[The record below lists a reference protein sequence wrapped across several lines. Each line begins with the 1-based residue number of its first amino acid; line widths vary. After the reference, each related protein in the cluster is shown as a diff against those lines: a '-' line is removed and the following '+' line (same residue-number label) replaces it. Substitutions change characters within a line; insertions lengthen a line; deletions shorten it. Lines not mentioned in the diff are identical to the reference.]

1 MIEGE
6 MIANFNTAPPPGIWI
21 TWAWLGVCFLAS
33 AVLIVLDALLRSR
46 VILGI
51 NLLQNANRRAQEA
64 EDEII
69 RLESK
74 VEAKDI
80 EILYLRNENETL
92 RELARRKG
100 FRMAEQEEEDDDSDF
115 GQWRARQRWKE
126 HAQQTDDFDFD
137 YKIKIG

>member
-1 MIEGE
+1 MSEGE
-6 MIANFNTAPPPGIWI
+6 MIANFNTAPPPGIWL
-21 TWAWLGVCFLAS
+21 TWVWLGACFLAS

-51 NLLQNANRRAQEA
+51 NLVQNANRRAQEA
-64 EDEII
+64 EDEVI

-92 RELARRKG
+92 RELARRK
-100 FRMAEQEEEDDDSDF
+100 RSYTVRDAEPEPRDDGRLWDEEPEEMEGYEF
-115 GQWRARQRWKE
+115 NYRINVK
-126 HAQQTDDFDFD
+126 
-137 YKIKIG
+137 

>member
-1 MIEGE
+1 MSGGE

-21 TWAWLGVCFLAS
+21 TWAWLGVCFVAS

-100 FRMAEQEEEDDDSDF
+100 SYTVRDADLKPNEDNRLWEEEAEEEPGYEF
-115 GQWRARQRWKE
+115 NYRINVK
-126 HAQQTDDFDFD
+126 
-137 YKIKIG
+137 

>member
-1 MIEGE
+1 MSEGE
-6 MIANFNTAPPPGIWI
+6 MIADFNTAPPPGIWI

-51 NLLQNANRRAQEA
+51 NLVQNANRRAQEA

-92 RELARRKG
+92 RDMARRK
-100 FRMAEQEEEDDDSDF
+100 RSYTVRDAEPEPNDDGRLWDEEPEEMEGYDF
-115 GQWRARQRWKE
+115 NYRIN
-126 HAQQTDDFDFD
+126 
-137 YKIKIG
+137 IKG

>member
-1 MIEGE
+1 MSGGE

-33 AVLIVLDALLRSR
+33 AFLIIADALLRSR
-46 VILGI
+46 VVFGV
-51 NLLQNANRRAQEA
+51 NLVQNANRRAQEA

-74 VEAKDI
+74 VEAQDI

-100 FRMAEQEEEDDDSDF
+100 SYTVRDADSKPNDDDRLWEEEAEEEPGYEF
-115 GQWRARQRWKE
+115 N
-126 HAQQTDDFDFD
+126 
-137 YKIKIG
+137 YKIKVK

>member
-1 MIEGE
+1 MSEGE
-6 MIANFNTAPPPGIWI
+6 MIANFNTAPPPGIWL
-21 TWAWLGVCFLAS
+21 TWVWLGVCFLAS

-51 NLLQNANRRAQEA
+51 NLVQNANRRAQEA

-74 VEAKDI
+74 VHAKDI
-80 EILYLRNENETL
+80 QILYLRNENETL

-100 FRMAEQEEEDDDSDF
+100 SYTLRDAEPEPNDDGRLWDEEPEEEPGYEF
-115 GQWRARQRWKE
+115 NYRIN
-126 HAQQTDDFDFD
+126 
-137 YKIKIG
+137 IK

>member
-1 MIEGE
+1 MTEGE
-6 MIANFNTAPPPGIWI
+6 MIANFNTTPPPGIWI

-33 AVLIVLDALLRSR
+33 AFLIIADALLRSR
-46 VILGI
+46 VIFGI
-51 NLLQNANRRAQEA
+51 NLVYNANRRAQEA

-74 VEAKDI
+74 VDAKDI

-100 FRMAEQEEEDDDSDF
+100 SYTVRDADSKPNEDDRLWDEEAEEAEGYEF
-115 GQWRARQRWKE
+115 NYRINIR
-126 HAQQTDDFDFD
+126 
-137 YKIKIG
+137 

>member
-1 MIEGE
+1 MSGGE
-6 MIANFNTAPPPGIWI
+6 MIANFNTAPPPGIWL
-21 TWAWLGVCFLAS
+21 TWVWLGVCFLAS

-74 VEAKDI
+74 VKAKDI
-80 EILYLRNENETL
+80 EILYLRNVSFSL

-100 FRMAEQEEEDDDSDF
+100 SYTVRDAEPEPRDDGRLWDEEPEEMEGYEF
-115 GQWRARQRWKE
+115 NYRINVK
-126 HAQQTDDFDFD
+126 
-137 YKIKIG
+137 

>member
-1 MIEGE
+1 MSEGE
-6 MIANFNTAPPPGIWI
+6 MIANFNTAPPPGIWL
-21 TWAWLGVCFLAS
+21 TWVWLGVCFLVS

-69 RLESK
+69 CLESK

-80 EILYLRNENETL
+80 QILYLRNENETL

-100 FRMAEQEEEDDDSDF
+100 SYTVRNAEPEPRDYDRLWEEEAEEEPGYEF
-115 GQWRARQRWKE
+115 NYRINVK
-126 HAQQTDDFDFD
+126 
-137 YKIKIG
+137 

>member
-1 MIEGE
+1 

-21 TWAWLGVCFLAS
+21 TWAWLGVCFVAS

-100 FRMAEQEEEDDDSDF
+100 SYTVRDADLKPNEDNRLWEEEAEEEPGYEF
-115 GQWRARQRWKE
+115 NYRINVK
-126 HAQQTDDFDFD
+126 
-137 YKIKIG
+137 

>member
-1 MIEGE
+1 
-6 MIANFNTAPPPGIWI
+6 MIADFNTAPPPGIWI

-33 AVLIVLDALLRSR
+33 AFLIIADALLRSR
-46 VILGI
+46 VIFGI
-51 NLLQNANRRAQEA
+51 NLVYNANRRAQEA

-100 FRMAEQEEEDDDSDF
+100 SYTVRDADLKPNDYNRLWEEEAEEEPGYEF
-115 GQWRARQRWKE
+115 NYRINVK
-126 HAQQTDDFDFD
+126 
-137 YKIKIG
+137 

>member
-1 MIEGE
+1 MSGGE
-6 MIANFNTAPPPGIWI
+6 MIANFNTVPPPGIWI

-46 VILGI
+46 VIFGI
-51 NLLQNANRRAQEA
+51 NLVQNANRRAQEA
-64 EDEII
+64 EEKII

-100 FRMAEQEEEDDDSDF
+100 SYTVRDAEPEPRDDGRLWDEEPEEEPGYEF
-115 GQWRARQRWKE
+115 NYRINVK
-126 HAQQTDDFDFD
+126 
-137 YKIKIG
+137 

>member
-1 MIEGE
+1 MSEGE
-6 MIANFNTAPPPGIWI
+6 LIANFNTAPPPGIWI
-21 TWAWLGVCFLAS
+21 TWAWLGVCFVAS

-100 FRMAEQEEEDDDSDF
+100 SYTVRDADLKPNEDNRLWEEEAEEEPGYEF
-115 GQWRARQRWKE
+115 NYRINVK
-126 HAQQTDDFDFD
+126 
-137 YKIKIG
+137 

>member
-1 MIEGE
+1 MTEGE
-6 MIANFNTAPPPGIWI
+6 MIANFNTAPPPGIWL
-21 TWAWLGVCFLAS
+21 TWVWLGVCFLAS

-46 VILGI
+46 VIFGI
-51 NLLQNANRRAQEA
+51 NLVYNANRRAQEA

-100 FRMAEQEEEDDDSDF
+100 SYTVRDADSKPNEDDRLWEEEAEEMEGYDF
-115 GQWRARQRWKE
+115 NYRIN
-126 HAQQTDDFDFD
+126 
-137 YKIKIG
+137 IKG